1 LTNVDQL
8 KQEGKSIMETVNLY
22 EAKTNLSRLVDQ
34 ANAGEQIVIAKGGK
48 PMAMLTPLTPKK
60 RTIRYGLMKGQ
71 FEVPADFDAPLPDD
85 VIAAFER

>member
-1 LTNVDQL
+1 
-8 KQEGKSIMETVNLY
+8 METVNLY

-34 ANAGEQIVIAKGGK
+34 ASAGEQIVIAKGGK
-48 PMAMLTPLTPKK
+48 PMAMLMPLTPKK

-71 FEVPADFDAPLPDD
+71 FEVPADFDAPLPDE

>member
-1 LTNVDQL
+1 
-8 KQEGKSIMETVNLY
+8 METVNLY
-22 EAKTNLSRLVDQ
+22 EAKINLSRLVDQ
-34 ANAGEQIVIAKGGK
+34 ANAGEHIVIAKGGK

-71 FEVPADFDAPLPDD
+71 FVVPEDFDAPLPDD

>member
-1 LTNVDQL
+1 
-8 KQEGKSIMETVNLY
+8 METVNLY

-71 FEVPADFDAPLPDD
+71 FVVPDDFDGPLPDD

>member
-1 LTNVDQL
+1 LTNSFL
-8 KQEGKSIMETVNLY
+8 EGTLNVATVNLY

-34 ANAGEQIVIAKGGK
+34 ANAGEHIVIAKGGK

-71 FEVPADFDAPLPDD
+71 FVVPEDFDAPLPDD

>member
-1 LTNVDQL
+1 
-8 KQEGKSIMETVNLY
+8 METVNLY

-34 ANAGEQIVIAKGGK
+34 ASAGEQIVIAKGGK

-71 FEVPADFDAPLPDD
+71 FEVPDDFDAPLPDD

>member
-1 LTNVDQL
+1 
-8 KQEGKSIMETVNLY
+8 MESVNLY

-60 RTIRYGLMKGQ
+60 RAIRYGLMKGQ
-71 FEVPADFDAPLPDD
+71 FEVPDDFDAPLPDD
-85 VIAAFER
+85 VITAFER

>member
-1 LTNVDQL
+1 
-8 KQEGKSIMETVNLY
+8 METVNLY

-60 RTIRYGLMKGQ
+60 RTIRYGLMKGL
-71 FEVPADFDAPLPDD
+71 FEVPDDFDAPLPDD

>member
-1 LTNVDQL
+1 
-8 KQEGKSIMETVNLY
+8 METVNLY

-34 ANAGEQIVIAKGGK
+34 ANAGEHIVIAKGGK

-71 FEVPADFDAPLPDD
+71 FVVPEDFDAPLPDD

>member
-1 LTNVDQL
+1 
-8 KQEGKSIMETVNLY
+8 MEVVNLY

-48 PMAMLTPLTPKK
+48 PMALLTPLTPKK

-71 FEVPADFDAPLPDD
+71 FAVPVDFDAPLPDE
-85 VIAAFER
+85 VIDAFER